1 MMKDTDWPTL
11 CEGICFGLNRDAF
24 GGPSFQG
31 DDRADQAGRRDD
43 PILTGPSH
51 MGRSWVPDRPC
62 PRK

>member
-31 DDRADQAGRRDD
+31 DGRGRSSRKAGRPD
-43 PILTGPSH
+43 L
-51 MGRSWVPDRPC
+51 DRPQ
-62 PRK
+62 PYGPVMGA